1 MHGYIIH
8 SNDMWGDDASDGHVT
23 NDYWCFEMSKVIV
36 YHPGRVHVC
45 ISSVHYRCI
54 MQWRMDDSRQL
65 LAHFVCMHMDIPQY
79 VYSAMIHMSSSLK
92 VWNADPARVA
102 TLVHPSITIAEWCQS
117 TCKSPIYP
125 KDIEV
130 SLNLD
135 PFCCCAIKF
144 LTGDGGECCR
154 RQGGLSI
161 DLGLLPHAPTKLY
174 PNHLYNPRMIPSSR
188 HLSMELGG
196 DISLRNIWW
205 LGCFIR
211 QGPSVSTEFDAV
223 SSFILK

>member
-1 MHGYIIH
+1 
-8 SNDMWGDDASDGHVT
+8 
-23 NDYWCFEMSKVIV
+23 MSKVIV

-45 ISSVHYRCI
+45 ISSMHYRCI

-65 LAHFVCMHMDIPQY
+65 LAHFVCMHMDIPQYVY

-117 TCKSPIYP
+117 TCKKSYLSQGYRGLF
-125 KDIEV
+125 ELG
-130 SLNLD
+130 S
-135 PFCCCAIKF
+135 FFCCAIQF

-188 HLSMELGG
+188 LLSMELGG
-196 DISLRNIWW
+196 DISLRNIRW

>member
-1 MHGYIIH
+1 
-8 SNDMWGDDASDGHVT
+8 
-23 NDYWCFEMSKVIV
+23 MSKVIV

-45 ISSVHYRCI
+45 ISCI
-54 MQWRMDDSRQL
+54 NSGASCIDEWTTVGSSLRIY
-65 LAHFVCMHMDIPQY
+65 FVCMHMDIPQY

-92 VWNADPARVA
+92 VWNADPARVV

-117 TCKSPIYP
+117 TCKKSYLSQGYRGLF
-125 KDIEV
+125 ELG
-130 SLNLD
+130 SF
-135 PFCCCAIKF
+135 FCCCAIKF
-144 LTGDGGECCR
+144 LIGDGGECCR

-161 DLGLLPHAPTKLY
+161 DLGLLHAPTKLY

-188 HLSMELGG
+188 LLSMELGG
-196 DISLRNIWW
+196 DISLRNIRW